1 MLKDNPGKS
10 VIIVV
15 GSGDYTGAAR
25 MAHIYGGALRAH
37 GWKTL
42 FVTGDRPTDGSRCIA
57 DELDR
62 DGFGV
67 TEMRGFTKMWS
78 GALVRELAEY
88 IRRHR
93 PTFVLSTVQID
104 VKIVGP
110 ACRRA
115 AIPYIVFD
123 QNLHRFYGPKP
134 LQWLK
139 RAAFRKELL
148 GAKGLIAVSGG
159 VRKQVVSDF
168 GFEAERAF
176 VVPNGIDS
184 HAFVNNAEIA
194 STVPKRSTG
203 IRLLNVG
210 RLDPQKGQHF
220 LIDAV
225 RKALSSG
232 IECDLLLVGG
242 AMESSLESVRYAE
255 QLRKQVSDLGLSE
268 WIHFLGWRSD
278 IAALHRAADAYI
290 HSATWEGFPLAP
302 LEAMA
307 SGRPVIQTDCVGWP
321 EGFVQHT
328 HGMVVNSS
336 DSDALF
342 EGIKWMARLR
352 ATERQEI
359 GRHAQ
364 QLIQSRYDRSQT
376 GSQFVELCSRLLALP
391 N

>member
-1 MLKDNPGKS
+1 MVRNGPGKI
-10 VIIVV
+10 VIVV

-25 MAHIYGGALRAH
+25 MAHVYGGALRTH
-37 GWKTL
+37 GWQTL
-42 FVTGDRPTDGSRCIA
+42 FVTGDRPTDGSKCIA
-57 DELDR
+57 DELRR
-62 DGFGV
+62 DGFDLV
-67 TEMRGFTKMWS
+67 EMKGFTKTWS
-78 GALVRELAEY
+78 GSLVRELTEY
-88 IRRHR
+88 IQRQS
-93 PTFVLSTVQID
+93 PSFVLSTVQID

-115 AIPYIVFD
+115 GVPYIIFD

-139 RAAFRKELL
+139 RAAFRRELL

-168 GFEAERAF
+168 GFQAERAF

-184 HAFVNNAEIA
+184 HSFVSNTEIA
-194 STVPKRSTG
+194 SDLPERSRG
-203 IRLLNVG
+203 IRFLNVG

-232 IECDLLLVGG
+232 IECDLLLAGG
-242 AMESSLESVRYAE
+242 AMESSKESIQYAE
-255 QLRKQVSDLGLSE
+255 QLRNQVSELGLSDR
-268 WIHFLGWRSD
+268 IHFLGWRSD
-278 IAALHRAADAYI
+278 IAALHRATDAYI

-307 SGRPVIQTDCVGWP
+307 SARPVIQTDCVGWP

-336 DSDALF
+336 DSEALF
-342 EGIKWMARLR
+342 EAIKWMARLR
-352 ATERQEI
+352 VAERQEV

-364 QLIQSRYDRSQT
+364 QLIQSRYDQSQT
-376 GSQFVELCSRLLALP
+376 GSQFVEFCSQLLALP